1 MSTQPP
7 ADPFAQ
13 FAATFFEEC
22 SELLGD
28 LEVRLTSLN
37 PAEVDPEDLHAI
49 FRAIHSIKAG
59 AGAFKFVELVEFS
72 HALENLLDL
81 LRSGDGEITEETCLL
96 LVKAADIVADLVDA
110 AQEGRAVE
118 DGFGGEI
125 LQEIQDLIASI
136 KGVPSGAEPSA
147 PAAAQSGE
155 ERAEAAGETRFT
167 IVFMPHA
174 DLFRH
179 ANEPLLLVRELKR
192 LGDVTVR
199 ADLSRLP
206 KLAALD
212 PEQAYVGWTFELTG
226 DTDRDAVDD
235 VFEFVVDDCDL
246 EITATPVAAP
256 GESEAP
262 APPGTADAAPRQ
274 ATAAAATARP
284 TAADTPTADKAA
296 ASKVSKVNSIRV
308 DLDRIDRLV
317 NMVGELVITQAML
330 RQQFIDCS
338 GETGGVPMQGLED
351 LALHTRDLQE
361 GVMAIR
367 MQPVK
372 SVFSRMP
379 RIVRDL
385 SAKLGKKVT
394 LETSGEYTEI
404 DKTVIEE
411 LGDPLTHMIRNSLDH
426 GLESPEERLATGK
439 PEKGTIRL
447 SAEHRGGRILIQ
459 VEDDGR
465 GISRDKV
472 LAKAVDRGVVAP
484 GAHLNDDEIDNLIFE
499 PGFSTADQVTD
510 VSGRGVGMDVVRRN
524 IANLGGRVTVESTP
538 GKGSRFA
545 LTLPLTLA
553 VLDGMIVAVGEEKY
567 VLPLTSIVETLRP
580 EPNDIHA
587 LVNQG
592 EVVAIRGDY
601 IRLVYLHR
609 LFDVPDAITDPASGL
624 VVLVETE
631 TGNRIGVFVD
641 ELLGQQQVVIKSLEA
656 NYDPVDG
663 ISGATILGNG
673 RVALILDLDA
683 LESASL
689 GSRGRNGRAN
699 PTIASSPDRAASGG
713 ELIPPTIATALTT
726 GRSPDPSS
734 ETAKPEQQSW
744 N

>member
-1 MSTQPP
+1 MTEKNP
-7 ADPFAQ
+7 ADPLAQ

-22 SELLGD
+22 AELLSD
-28 LEVRLTSLN
+28 LENRLTSLD
-37 PAEVDPEDLHAI
+37 AAHIDSEDMNAI

-72 HALENLLDL
+72 HAFENLLDL
-81 LRSGDGEITEETCLL
+81 LRAGEAEVTDEVCQLL
-96 LVKAADIVADLVDA
+96 IKAADIVADLVDA
-110 AQEGRAVE
+110 AQDNRAVE
-118 DGFGGEI
+118 DGFGSDTLE
-125 LQEIQDLIASI
+125 QIQNQIDVI
-136 KGVPSGAEPSA
+136 KGVSGADDGPAADTQDAGPSA
-147 PAAAQSGE
+147 PQDTG
-155 ERAEAAGETRFT
+155 TMIYT
-167 IVFMPHA
+167 IVFRPHA

-179 ANEPLLLVRELKR
+179 ANEPLLLVRELRR
-192 LGDVTVR
+192 LGDVV
-199 ADLSRLP
+199 AKPDCAKLP
-206 KLAALD
+206 PLQSLD
-212 PEQAYVGWTFELTG
+212 PEQAYIGWTFVLTS
-226 DTDRDAVDD
+226 DQPLQAIEE

-246 EITATPVAAP
+246 DITATPGSEDAP
-256 GESEAP
+256 SRNNDEPSV
-262 APPGTADAAPRQ
+262 
-274 ATAAAATARP
+274 TAAAK
-284 TAADTPTADKAA
+284 DDKAQKA
-296 ASKVSKVNSIRV
+296 KQPSAQAGDGGSGKRSKVNSIRV

-330 RQQFIDCS
+330 RQQVLDNT
-338 GETGGVPMQGLED
+338 GEGAGVPMQGLED
-351 LALHTRDLQE
+351 LALHTRELQE

-385 SAKLGKKVT
+385 SSKLGKKVV
-394 LETSGEYTEI
+394 LETSGEETEI

-426 GLESPEERLATGK
+426 GLESPEERQAAGK
-439 PEKGTIRL
+439 PAEGRIKL

-459 VEDDGR
+459 IEDDGR
-465 GISRDKV
+465 GIDREKV
-472 LAKAVDRGVVAP
+472 LAKAVERGIVAAD
-484 GAHLNDDEIDNLIFE
+484 AHPADEEIDNLIFE
-499 PGFSTADQVTD
+499 AGFSTADEVTD

-524 IANLGGRVTVESTP
+524 IANLGGRVSVDSVP
-538 GKGSRFA
+538 GKGSRFS

-553 VLDGMIVAVGEEKY
+553 VLDGMIVAVGAEKY

-580 EPNDIHA
+580 EPNDIHT
-587 LVNQG
+587 LVNQS
-592 EVVAIRGDY
+592 EVVSIRGDY
-601 IRLVYLHR
+601 IRMVYLHR
-609 LFDVPDAITDPASGL
+609 QFDVPDAITDPSSGL

-631 TGNRIGVFVD
+631 NGSRIGVFVD

-689 GSRGRNGRAN
+689 GPCRTNGGLGTQA
-699 PTIASSPDRAASGG
+699 TSPPVRAASGS
-713 ELIPPTIATALTT
+713 ELTPPTDATALAI
-726 GRSPDPSS
+726 GRPPVPTSDN
-734 ETAKPEQQSW
+734 ANPEPQSW